1 MTLLRMRKDGKLRN
15 WAFAF
20 LKSKGAVRML
30 QRLATGTMIPF
41 ITPERISDLHIPC
54 PDDNYDHIIELIEK
68 YIDLNSQSKAN
79 ETKAI
84 ELVEQEIE
92 KWN

>member
-1 MTLLRMRKDGKLRN
+1 MKIMI
-15 WAFAF
+15 
-20 LKSKGAVRML
+20 KSLV
-30 QRLATGTMIPF
+30 
-41 ITPERISDLHIPC
+41 
-54 PDDNYDHIIELIEK
+54 LIER

-92 KWN
+92 KSGIIKIQYLCHR